1 MKLFVLKKVF
11 SFIITFISVISLIF
25 FISRAIGDP
34 FQTFM
39 EDPRVTE
46 DVVAR
51 IKMKFGLDKPL
62 GIQYLNF
69 LISMFKGDFGYS
81 LLFHRPVF
89 KVIFLRLPWTLFL
102 LGTSTIISTIISYY
116 LGVWLAWKHGSKL
129 DVYGT
134 NFLMFIRSTPHFW
147 LGMVFLLLFGYYYSI
162 FPLYGA
168 LTPGVVYKNQLEKLV
183 DIIYHSILP
192 SGVLIIRKI
201 GTTLLYI
208 RNASLDVIKESF
220 VNTARAKGLNERR
233 IVYHHVAR
241 NAMLPMVTITALHF
255 GSLVDGAILT
265 ETVFS
270 YPGTGKLIYEA
281 ILNNDYFLIQGAF
294 FMIALCVLSANLIA
308 DLLYVK
314 LDPRVK
320 L

>member
-1 MKLFVLKKVF
+1 
-11 SFIITFISVISLIF
+11 
-25 FISRAIGDP
+25 
-34 FQTFM
+34 M

-46 DVVAR
+46 DVVAK
-51 IKMKFGLDKPL
+51 IKMRFGLDKPL
-62 GIQYLNF
+62 ATQYLSF

-81 LLFHRPVF
+81 LHFHRPVF
-89 KVIFLRLPWTLFL
+89 QIILLRLPWTLFL
-102 LGTSTIISTIISYY
+102 LGTSSIISTIISFY
-116 LGVWLAWKHGSKL
+116 LGVWLAWKRGTRL

-147 LGMVFLLLFGYYYSI
+147 LGMIFLLLFSYYFGV

-168 LTPGVVYKNQLEKLV
+168 LTPGAVYNNQLERLV

-192 SGVLIIRKI
+192 GGVLTIRKI
-201 GTTLLYI
+201 GTTLLYV
-208 RNASLDVIKESF
+208 RNSTLDVIGEDF
-220 VNTARAKGLNERR
+220 VITAKAKGLTERR
-233 IVYHHVAR
+233 ILFHHIAR
-241 NAMLPMVTITALHF
+241 NAMLPMVTIIALRF

-294 FMIALCVLSANLIA
+294 FMIAICVLSANLIA
-308 DLLYVK
+308 DLIYVK